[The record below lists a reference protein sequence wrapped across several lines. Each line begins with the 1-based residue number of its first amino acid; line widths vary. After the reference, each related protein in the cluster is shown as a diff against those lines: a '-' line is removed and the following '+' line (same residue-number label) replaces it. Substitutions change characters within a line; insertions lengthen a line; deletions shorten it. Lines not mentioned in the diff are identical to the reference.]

1 MICHQ
6 CGKEHSI
13 DEMELSFRR
22 PDDAANLTPE
32 ERERLVKEN
41 DDLCI
46 IAGKRFFIRSVL
58 PLIVETRERAYN
70 IGLWVEVE
78 KSAYDRI
85 NELWVDPEQNKEPP
99 FEALIGNSIP
109 TLPET
114 IGMPAMLQLT
124 GPTSRPEVFISTS
137 AHPLFIEQTE
147 GITEHR
153 AHEYS
158 SLFS

>member
-22 PDDAANLTPE
+22 PDDVVNLTTE
-32 ERERLVKEN
+32 ERERMLKEN
-41 DDLCI
+41 NDLCN
-46 IAGKRFFIRSVL
+46 IAGKRFFIRALL
-58 PLIVETRERAYN
+58 PLMVEARDRAYN
-70 IGLWVEVE
+70 VGLWVEVE
-78 KSAYDRI
+78 QSAYERV
-85 NELWVDPEQNKEPP
+85 NELWVNPEQNMEPP
-99 FEALIGNSIP
+99 FDALIGNSIP

-114 IGMPAMLQLT
+114 LGMSVKLQLT
-124 GPTSRPEVFISTS
+124 GSTSRPEVFISPCT
-137 AHPLFIEQTE
+137 HPLYIEQSE

-158 SLFS
+158 SLFA

>member
-32 ERERLVKEN
+32 ERERTVKEN
-41 DDLCI
+41 NDLCI
-46 IAGKRFFIRSVL
+46 ISGKRFFIRGVL
-58 PLIVETRERAYN
+58 PLTIEARERAYN

-78 KSAYDRI
+78 QSAYDRV
-85 NELWVDPEQNKEPP
+85 NELWIDPEQNKEPP
-99 FEALIGNSIP
+99 FAALIGNSIP

-114 IGMPAMLQLT
+114 IGVSVKLQLT
-124 GPTSRPEVFISTS
+124 GPTSRPEVFVS
-137 AHPLFIEQTE
+137 ASSHPLYIEQTE

-158 SLFS
+158 SLFA